1 MDHPRHSSQSDH
13 SSRSMGD
20 PKERHNK
27 TQKKI
32 TDSIDQKNEIEMNP
46 NESFRVLLETGARE
60 AYTRQWHRLERGL
73 RLNRIRLFIEDISPQ
88 FSLDKDEKDQLFLY
102 LQKALDK
109 KLLNTLKVVVYD
121 QSTQRITTIKGLD
134 IKRNPNHTIQIDFS
148 TKKQRTDTTRK
159 KKKGDELPSVS
170 TDLKNKIEEKE

>member
-1 MDHPRHSSQSDH
+1 MDHP
-13 SSRSMGD
+13 
-20 PKERHNK
+20 RHNK

-32 TDSIDQKNEIEMNP
+32 SEFDQKNDVLANP
-46 NESFRVLLETGARE
+46 SDSFRTLLEEGARE
-60 AYTRQWHRLERGL
+60 AYSRQWHRLERGL

-88 FSLDKDEKDQLFLY
+88 FSLDTREKEGLFEFLRN
-102 LQKALDK
+102 ALDK

-121 QSTQRITTIKGLD
+121 QTQQKITTIKGLEL
-134 IKRNPNHTIQIDFS
+134 KRNDNGVLHYDFS
-148 TKKQRTDTTRK
+148 SKKQRNTDTTRK